1 VTAASLR
8 SRLLLAAALLG
19 LAFATAAGAAVNGA
33 SAGWYMA
40 PKRIVQGN
48 PMKVEVSVPRGTRC
62 SLSFTY
68 KGGAKQKGLRSLTAR
83 NGKAAWEFEVPKKAT
98 PGPARARLVCSGH
111 RSATFVVMIIGE
123 VIPATIEVVKQGFS
137 IRPKRFGSG
146 ADSSWGVILK
156 NTSPQSDAF
165 DVIVLANYVMPD
177 NKLIGS
183 ATERIGR
190 VARGTEFA
198 VGGDLAFPSVPP
210 VVRLEIVVQIG
221 KSARLPM
228 TFPGIANV
236 RVVSD
241 RFDPAIVGSVEGE
254 VVNDNAQKTMER
266 STLGT
271 VVFDGAGNILGG
283 QSGSA
288 FASLPPGA
296 REFFKITG
304 MRAVDF
310 GAAASAMV
318 SVVPSYRGDPRP

>member
-1 VTAASLR
+1 MTAAS
-8 SRLLLAAALLG
+8 SRRLTFASALLALVFAA
-19 LAFATAAGAAVNGA
+19 TAGAAVNGA
-33 SAGWYMA
+33 SAGWYTA
-40 PKRIVQGN
+40 PKRIVQGS
-48 PMKVEVSVPRGTRC
+48 PMKIEVSVPRGTRC

-68 KGGAKQKGLRSLTAR
+68 KNGAKQKGLRAITA
-83 NGKAAWEFEVPKKAT
+83 GSSKGSWEWQVPKKAT

-111 RSATFVVMIIGE
+111 RAASFVVMVIGE

-137 IRPKRFGSG
+137 IRPKKYGTG

-156 NTSPQSDAF
+156 NTSPQSDAI
-165 DVIVLANYVMPD
+165 DVVVLANYVMPD

-183 ATERIGR
+183 ATERVGR
-190 VARGTEFA
+190 IARGMEYA

-210 VVRLEIVVQIG
+210 VVRLEIVVQVG
-221 KSARLPM
+221 KSSRLPM
-228 TFPGIANV
+228 TFPGIANI

-241 RFDPAIVGSVEGE
+241 RFDAAVVGSVEGE

-266 STLGT
+266 SNLGT
-271 VVFDGAGNILGG
+271 VVLDAAGNILGG

-288 FASLPPGA
+288 FASLPPGS

-310 GAAASAMV
+310 GTASTALV
-318 SVVPSYRGDPRP
+318 SVTPSYRGDPRP

>member
-1 VTAASLR
+1 MNAASFR
-8 SRLLLAAALLG
+8 RRFVLAISLVA

-33 SAGWYMA
+33 SAGWYTA

-48 PMKVEVSVPRGTRC
+48 PMKVELSVPRGTRC

-68 KGGAKQKGLRSLTAR
+68 KNGAKQKGLRALTAR
-83 NGKAAWEFEVPKKAT
+83 SGKASWEFQVPKKAT

-137 IRPKRFGSG
+137 IRPKKFSG

-156 NTSPQSDAF
+156 NTSPHSDAI
-165 DVIVLANYVMPD
+165 DVVVLANYVLPD

-190 VARGTEFA
+190 VARGMEYA
-198 VGGDLAFPSVPP
+198 VGGDLAFPGVPP

-266 STLGT
+266 SNLGT
-271 VVFDGAGNILGG
+271 VVLDAAGNILGG

-288 FASLPPGA
+288 FASLPPGS

-310 GAAASAMV
+310 GTATAALV
-318 SVVPSYRGDPRP
+318 SVTPSYRGDPRP